1 MRSSIIAELIAMQ
14 IEAATSIVQRDQKI
28 KNTVEVMELSDGE
41 ILGIGT
47 EILERLMIELMVI
60 ENLFY

>member
-1 MRSSIIAELIAMQ
+1 MRSSIIAELIAIQ

>member
-1 MRSSIIAELIAMQ
+1 MRSSIIAELIPIQ

>member
-1 MRSSIIAELIAMQ
+1 MQ